1 MKTLIIAEKP
11 TVARDIAK
19 ALGKF
24 KDEKEYLENEE
35 YVISWS
41 LGHICELFEPEDY
54 NKKLSFWTLQDLP
67 IIPEE
72 FKFKPKEDTK
82 SRFNV
87 LKKLILRKDIDT
99 IVNACDAGREG
110 ELIFREILLLVN
122 PKGKSLKRLWLSS
135 MTKEEIVREFKNL
148 RDASEFD
155 NLGKAS
161 FAREE
166 ADWLV
171 GINATR
177 AFTRRWGDLLSL
189 GRVQTPTLNIL
200 VSREK
205 EIKSFVSEK
214 YFELEGEFGKKTFV
228 YSGTFIKD
236 NETKFKKREL
246 LENIANSIKGK
257 NGIVES
263 VEENIVKTPPPLL
276 YDLTELQRDANKTF
290 GFSAQRTLDIAQS
303 LYEKRKLITYP
314 RTDSRYLPSSLKS
327 YIPQII
333 KSIKFEP
340 YSYFAKEIQQMGIN
354 FTGRIINDKGVTDHY
369 AIIPTGDFSNLKDLT
384 KDEEKIFDLIM
395 RRFLSVFYPY
405 SETKKINLITKVEE
419 NRFVSSISFLIE
431 PGFQK
436 VYGKEK
442 EDAISFKRGDLVL
455 VKDLRILEKETQPPS
470 RFTDAT
476 LLSAMEN
483 AGRLVEEDELKEALK
498 EKGIGTPAT
507 RAQII
512 ERLVEVGYVERMG
525 KSLVPTEKGMRLIEL
540 VSQVKVEELLSPAL
554 TGEWEYKLLKI
565 EKGKYDV
572 DKFIEGIKE
581 LTINI
586 VNKVKTY
593 SGDYHIKTGSPDP
606 VGICPKCGGSVYE
619 TVKGFTCENV
629 EKGTC
634 DFVIWKKLK
643 NKTITRD
650 MAEELLKGN
659 RVKLKRVL
667 SKGKKYF
674 DAEIQLVDN
683 KVSFIFE
690 KPKEENITNEE
701 PLGLCPKC
709 GGSVYEKET
718 VYACENY
725 PDKCTFRIKKFMGG
739 REITRDE
746 LKKLLQDHKTDLI
759 TDFVSSQG
767 RNFKAYLV
775 LENGSVKF
783 EFDNK
788 NAKNRSYR
796 RKQK

>member
-24 KDEKEYLENEE
+24 KDEKEYLENER

-41 LGHICELFEPEDY
+41 LGHICELYEPEDY
-54 NKKLSFWTLQDLP
+54 NKKLSYWTLQDLP

-72 FKFKPKEDTK
+72 FKFKPKKDTK
-82 SRFNV
+82 DRFNV
-87 LKKLILRKDIDT
+87 LKKLIQRKDIDT

-122 PKGKSLKRLWLSS
+122 PKGKNLKRLWLSS
-135 MTKEEIVREFKNL
+135 MTKEEITKEFKNL

-189 GRVQTPTLNIL
+189 GRVQTPTLNII
-200 VSREK
+200 VAREK

-214 YFELEGEFGKKTFV
+214 YFELEAEFDKDNFI
-228 YSGTFIKD
+228 YSGTYIKD
-236 NETKFKKREL
+236 NETKFKKREI
-246 LENIANSIKGK
+246 LENILKNVKGK
-257 NGIVES
+257 NGIIES
-263 VEENIVKTPPPLL
+263 VEENVIKTPPPLL

-290 GFSAQRTLDIAQS
+290 GFSAQRTLDIAQN

-314 RTDSRYLPSSLKS
+314 RTDSRYLPSTLKT

-333 KSIKFEP
+333 KAIKFEP
-340 YSYFAKEIQQMGIN
+340 YDLFAKEILQIGIN
-354 FTGRIINDKGVTDHY
+354 FTARIINDKGVTDHY

-384 KDEEKIFDLIM
+384 KDEEKIFDLII

-405 SETKKINLITKVEE
+405 SETKKINLTTKVMD
-419 NRFVSSISFLIE
+419 NHFVSSLNFLIE

-442 EDAISFKRGDLVL
+442 EEYPTFIKDDIVL
-455 VKDLRILEKETQPPS
+455 VRDLKILEKETQPPS

-483 AGRLVEEDELKEALK
+483 AGRFVEEDELKEALK

-512 ERLVEVGYVERMG
+512 ERLIEVGYVERVG
-525 KSLVPTEKGMRLIEL
+525 KLLMPTEKGMRLIEL
-540 VSQVKVEELLSPAL
+540 VSHVKVEELLSPAL
-554 TGEWEYKLLKI
+554 TGEWEYKLLRI

-572 DKFIEGIKE
+572 DKFMGGIKG
-581 LTINI
+581 LTTKI
-586 VNKVKTY
+586 VLKVKTY
-593 SGDYHIKTGSPDP
+593 SGDYHIKTGSKEP
-606 VGICPKCGGSVYE
+606 VGVCPKCGGQVYE
-619 TVKGFTCENV
+619 TPKGFTCENV

-650 MAEELLKGN
+650 MARELLNGN
-659 RVKLKRVL
+659 RVKLKRIL
-667 SKGKKYF
+667 SNGKKYF

-690 KPKEENITNEE
+690 KPKEETITNSE
-701 PLGLCPKC
+701 PLGTCPKC
-709 GGSVYEKET
+709 GSQVYEKET

-725 PDKCTFRIKKFMGG
+725 PGKCTFRIKKVMGG
-739 REITRDE
+739 REIKRDE
-746 LKKLLQDHKTDLI
+746 VKKLLKDHKTELI
-759 TDFVSSQG
+759 SDFISVKG
-767 RNFKAYLV
+767 KNFKAYLV
-775 LENGSVKF
+775 LEDGSVKF
-783 EFDNK
+783 EFENK